1 MGRPQRTIP
10 RGLGSQSEFADVER
24 NMYQQILVKIF
35 VECTFIEGMLPNQ
48 GLVQFEN
55 LFQILMSA
63 CHSTLQNG
71 GKLLIIHARFLP
83 S

>member
-1 MGRPQRTIP
+1 MGRPQRMIP
-10 RGLGSQSEFADVER
+10 RGLGSQSEFANVER

-35 VECTFIEGMLPNQ
+35 VECTFIERMLPNQ

-63 CHSTLQNG
+63 CYSTLQNS
-71 GKLLIIHARFLP
+71 GKLLVIHARLLP